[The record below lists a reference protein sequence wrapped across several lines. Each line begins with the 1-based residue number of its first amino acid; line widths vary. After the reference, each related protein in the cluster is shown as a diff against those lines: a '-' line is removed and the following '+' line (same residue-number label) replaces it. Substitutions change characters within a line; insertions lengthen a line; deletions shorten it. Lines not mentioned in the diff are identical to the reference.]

1 MRPARPA
8 VSRLS
13 TDAASGPALEFTL
26 IRLDKKLDIIL
37 FGGLAKQA
45 NVSDIFQEF

>member
-1 MRPARPA
+1 MRPAKPA

-26 IRLDKKLDIIL
+26 IRSDKKLDIIL
-37 FGGLAKQA
+37 FGGLAK
-45 NVSDIFQEF
+45 